1 MLTSTKAGPSSER
14 PILEVRQIC
23 KSFPGVRVLKN
34 VDLRVWP
41 GEVHAL
47 MGENGA
53 GKSTLM
59 KILAGAYRAD
69 SGEIFLDGKS
79 VHFRTPHEAR
89 MAGIGIIYQ
98 ELTVA
103 PNLTVS
109 GNVFLGS
116 ELRRFGFIKDTAEM
130 DRRTQQVL
138 DRLGAR
144 FKPDD
149 RAARLA
155 VAEQQQVEIARALF
169 YKSRV
174 LVMDEPTAAL
184 SDRETERLFEV
195 VRQLRSE
202 GLAIIYISHRMAEV
216 YELADRL
223 SVLRDGEYVGE
234 LKRSEFSPDRVIEMM
249 VGRRL
254 EDFYEHAKHTSGR
267 VVLEVKNM
275 SDGRRVKNASF
286 QLREGELLGLA
297 GLVGAGRTELARLIF
312 GADKR
317 KSGEVYLDGK
327 KLQIDQP
334 QDAIRAG
341 LGYVPEDRKL
351 QGVFL
356 QMTSGENIT
365 MNILGR
371 HASAG
376 VLDFGKLTE
385 RASAEVKALRI
396 RTASLKQRAV
406 GLSGGNQQKLLLARW
421 LEINPRVLVLDEPT
435 RGVDVGAKAEIYAL
449 IQQLLDKGMVVLFI
463 SSELPEI
470 VGVCDRVLV
479 MREGEITG
487 EVGGTTGIEITQ
499 QNIMKFA
506 TDVTRSASTNGN

>member
-1 MLTSTKAGPSSER
+1 MASAAQDPLIQWRGKAVEIGYDIMNGKKPEQALTLIPVDLITKENVDSIQRLDQVKAHQ

-23 KSFPGVRVLKN
+23 KSFPGVRVLKSVN
-34 VDLRVWP
+34 LSIWP
-41 GEVHAL
+41 GEVHAF

-59 KILAGAYRAD
+59 KILAGAYRPD
-69 SGEIFLDGKS
+69 SGEILLDGKP
-79 VHFRTPHEAR
+79 VQLRTPHEAR
-89 MAGIGIIYQ
+89 LAGIGIIYQ

-116 ELRRFGFIKDTAEM
+116 ELKRLGFIKNTAEM

-144 FKPDD
+144 FRATE
-149 RAARLA
+149 RAAHLA

-184 SDRETERLFEV
+184 SDRETDRLFDV

-202 GLAIIYISHRMAEV
+202 GMAIIYISHRMAEV

-234 LKRSEFSPDRVIEMM
+234 LKRSEFSADKVIEMM

-254 EDFYEHAKHTSGR
+254 EDFYEHTKHSAGQ

-275 SDGRRVKNASF
+275 SDGNRVKNANF
-286 QLREGELLGLA
+286 QFRQGEVLGLA

-317 KSGEVYLDGK
+317 KSGEVYLDGE
-327 KLQIDQP
+327 KLQINQP
-334 QDAIRAG
+334 KDAIRAG
-341 LGYVPEDRKL
+341 IGYVPEDRKL

-356 QMTSGENIT
+356 QM
-365 MNILGR
+365 
-371 HASAG
+371 
-376 VLDFGKLTE
+376 
-385 RASAEVKALRI
+385 
-396 RTASLKQRAV
+396 
-406 GLSGGNQQKLLLARW
+406 
-421 LEINPRVLVLDEPT
+421 
-435 RGVDVGAKAEIYAL
+435 
-449 IQQLLDKGMVVLFI
+449 
-463 SSELPEI
+463 SSEKTL
-470 VGVCDRVLV
+470 
-479 MREGEITG
+479 
-487 EVGGTTGIEITQ
+487 Q
-499 QNIMKFA
+499 
-506 TDVTRSASTNGN
+506 